1 MIATAASD
9 KEDGLV
15 TGRAP
20 MAMNRVQ
27 FQSGLSPPAAVKQ
40 HVDTP
45 VGASGVSH
53 CRYCDFRFAADHKA
67 DQKTHRE
74 IHESLMAVEEK
85 LGYRPGTYVERERMK
100 KAGYH
105 LMEHGEHGDDR
116 VSGLLRVTHGWF
128 DRSLRSAIEAG
139 YWTKHPT
146 FEVYV
151 AMMVPYLETM
161 SPV

>member
-1 MIATAASD
+1 
-9 KEDGLV
+9 
-15 TGRAP
+15 